1 MILYQKEKRENAI
14 CFFALNHKRKTRRDL
29 PQTFLYKYLAFLDFN
44 SVKDTGEPALGFKYI
59 AMERGPVPRALYNK
73 RRDLET
79 DLYTFRN
86 VEEDKY
92 VIIAKKE
99 PDLGYFCDYEIEQME
114 QLVDKFAHRF
124 ATTEEISEAS
134 HRDILAYKRTTRNK
148 AIDYRLNFKDDIL
161 QKNEEDLS
169 PAEEHFLISLALN
182 GS

>member
-1 MILYQKEKRENAI
+1 
-14 CFFALNHKRKTRRDL
+14 
-29 PQTFLYKYLAFLDFN
+29 
-44 SVKDTGEPALGFKYI
+44 
-59 AMERGPVPRALYNK
+59 
-73 RRDLET
+73 
-79 DLYTFRN
+79 
-86 VEEDKY
+86 
-92 VIIAKKE
+92 
-99 PDLGYFCDYEIEQME
+99 ME
-114 QLVDKFAHRF
+114 QLVAKFAHRF